1 MLEDKKIKSIQN
13 REFINEYLIKKGI
26 SHLIVKNPRYQ
37 SILWKLSN
45 LLDKSN
51 KRPFTDDA
59 ITFLDLITKIEE
71 ETIYFMES
79 PKYGSIISNK
89 YYIDNE
95 DNKLKRLRIEKGPYE
110 NISTISTYNED
121 GIEICLET
129 KQILGYETYFSK
141 TTRVPN
147 RIDMIKIERLKKIK
161 EQLIKLEDVYQVR
174 VRQFALEDIN
184 PDAEEIDPFD
194 IMYFS
199 ISRVPE
205 IYEDMSLKDQLI
217 IEENQGKALPPLEQY
232 RQKHLQV
239 YKELNE
245 QFGRTTSFE
254 KGIAKLLLIKDKNLK
269 KE

>member
-51 KRPFTDDA
+51 KRSFTDDA

-95 DNKLKRLRIEKGPYE
+95 DNK
-110 NISTISTYNED
+110 
-121 GIEICLET
+121 
-129 KQILGYETYFSK
+129 
-141 TTRVPN
+141 
-147 RIDMIKIERLKKIK
+147 
-161 EQLIKLEDVYQVR
+161 
-174 VRQFALEDIN
+174 
-184 PDAEEIDPFD
+184 
-194 IMYFS
+194 
-199 ISRVPE
+199 
-205 IYEDMSLKDQLI
+205 
-217 IEENQGKALPPLEQY
+217 
-232 RQKHLQV
+232 
-239 YKELNE
+239 
-245 QFGRTTSFE
+245 
-254 KGIAKLLLIKDKNLK
+254 
-269 KE
+269 